1 MPLTMRPLWQFG
13 SICGTPHTDRPA
25 DTGGRDDETRD
36 DDGTCG
42 TGAGVRGGVV
52 VADVV
57 VVAVEVVVVVVVVV
71 VVDDEVVAAGVVARP
86 DILTQGLVGRNR

>member
-25 DTGGRDDETRD
+25 DTGRDDETRNE
-36 DDGTCG
+36 DGTCG
-42 TGAGVRGGVV
+42 MGVV
-52 VADVV
+52 ATVVV

-71 VVDDEVVAAGVVARP
+71 VPVVVDDEVVVGAGVVARP
-86 DILTQGLVGRNR
+86 DILTQGLVGRSR